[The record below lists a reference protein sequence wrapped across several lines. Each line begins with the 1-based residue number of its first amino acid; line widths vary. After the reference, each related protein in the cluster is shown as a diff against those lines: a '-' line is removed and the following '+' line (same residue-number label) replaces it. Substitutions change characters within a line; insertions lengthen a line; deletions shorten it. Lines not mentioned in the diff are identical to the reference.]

1 MSDDKNSE
9 TAFAVSYL
17 LVEGLVPLRVELH
30 DLFLERLKL
39 GPRVFFGIWA
49 VERAD
54 GLKPREQ
61 IVNSQVD
68 GEQIALMAC

>member
-39 GPRVFFGIWA
+39 GPRVFFGI
-49 VERAD
+49 
-54 GLKPREQ
+54 
-61 IVNSQVD
+61 
-68 GEQIALMAC
+68 